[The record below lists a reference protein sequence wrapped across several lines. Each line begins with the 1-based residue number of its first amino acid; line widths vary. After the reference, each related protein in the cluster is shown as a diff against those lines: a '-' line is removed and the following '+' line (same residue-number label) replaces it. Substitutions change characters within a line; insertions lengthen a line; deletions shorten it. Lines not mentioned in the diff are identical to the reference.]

1 MSDEIA
7 GPQAGEG
14 AASVDDLPQRFSL
27 VAGGAFHDLLG
38 RFGLLAPDGLP
49 SRRAAL
55 GLGSVAFLIPAAA
68 VVLQSL
74 LDDRNSGW
82 DYFEDATVYARFLVS
97 IIVMVSTE
105 RLADSRIILMTQHF
119 RDAQLLKPA
128 ERVRFAGSVIRA
140 DRQASSHWAEW
151 MILLLAF
158 AWSIVGTRFVT
169 VVSVDSWE
177 GAVRAGGEIGLSWA
191 GEVSAFTSNA
201 LFLFLLLRW
210 FWRFYIWAALLW
222 RTSKMDLQIMPLH
235 PDRCGGLGF
244 LAIFPGIFS
253 GLIFALS
260 CVIAASFHKAA
271 PVLGDT
277 EQILWLATAAW
288 LVLIALIF
296 LGPLLFF
303 VRPLYVAREVALLEY
318 GRLAHGHH
326 LAFHRKWLEGGMGGE
341 EIMGS
346 ADPSSASDLNASV
359 EIVYAMRSFPI
370 DRAALLQLLVSA
382 GIPMLVMAALQ
393 MPLGDLMK
401 LIFGFLL

>member
-1 MSDEIA
+1 MSDPGSGSAERA
-7 GPQAGEG
+7 VGSTGE
-14 AASVDDLPQRFSL
+14 DLPERFSL
-27 VAGGAFHDLLG
+27 VAGGAFHALLG
-38 RFGLLAPDGLP
+38 RVGLLAPDGLP
-49 SRRAAL
+49 GRTAAL
-55 GLGSVAFLIPAAA
+55 GLGLVAFLLPAA
-68 VVLQSL
+68 VVTLQSL
-74 LDDRNSGW
+74 IDDGYSGW

-97 IIVMVSTE
+97 IVVMVSTE
-105 RLADSRIILMTQHF
+105 RFADSRIVLMTQHF
-119 RDAQLLKPA
+119 RDAQLLNPV
-128 ERVRFAGSVIRA
+128 ERVRFAVSVIRA
-140 DRQASSHWAEW
+140 DRQANSHRAEW
-151 MILLLAF
+151 LILAVAF
-158 AWSIVGTRFVT
+158 GWSIINTRFVT

-191 GEVSAFTSNA
+191 GEVSALTSNT

-210 FWRFYIWAALLW
+210 FWRFYIWSALLW
-222 RTSKMDLQIMPLH
+222 RTSRMDLQIMPLH

-244 LAIFPGIFS
+244 LGIFPGIFS

-271 PVLGDT
+271 SVVGSS
-277 EQILWLATAAW
+277 EQTLWLATAAW

-296 LGPLLFF
+296 LGPLLCF
-303 VRPLYVAREVALLEY
+303 VRPLYLAREKALLEY

-326 LAFHRKWLEGGMGGE
+326 LAFHRKWLAGGVGGE

-346 ADPSSASDLNASV
+346 SDPSSASDLNASV
-359 EIVYAMRSFPI
+359 EIVYAMRSFPV
-370 DRAALLQLLVSA
+370 DRTALVQLLVSA